1 MSAFVDLVVNGAG
14 AGAVWALIGLG
25 FVIIYKSTGVIN
37 FAQGGLML
45 VGAYVAY
52 NLHVTWGLPFAIAV
66 VGAVIV
72 GALVGMLLEFLVLRH
87 MIGKPPFS
95 QLMVTL
101 GLLFALQEICAII
114 WGLDQLDLQSPWGN
128 DTVTLV
134 GAPIRVDGLWTIGLM
149 VVLVGAF
156 FVFFRYSKL
165 GLSMRATALD
175 FEAAAAQG
183 INPRTVYQA
192 SWAIAGAV
200 GAVAAIMAA
209 APPSTLTPAL
219 QIQALIAFPAVI
231 LGGLDSPVGA
241 VVGGLTIGI
250 GNNLAAKYFAD
261 WMPVLG
267 QSFAGVFPF
276 VVMIAVL
283 LIRPYGVFGTK
294 EVRRI

>member
-1 MSAFVDLVVNGAG
+1 MSALVDMIVNGAG
-14 AGAVWALIGLG
+14 SGAVWALIGLG

-52 NLHVTWGLPFAIAV
+52 NLHITWGWPFWTAVLGAV
-66 VGAVIV
+66 VV

-101 GLLFALQEICAII
+101 GILFALQEICAII
-114 WGLDQLDLQSPWGN
+114 WGLDQLDLGSPWGN
-128 DTVTLV
+128 DTVSIA
-134 GAPIRVDGLWTIGLM
+134 GAPIRVDGLWTIGIAA
-149 VVLVGAF
+149 VLVAAF
-156 FVFFRYSKL
+156 FVFFRYSRI

-209 APPSTLTPAL
+209 APPNSLTPAL

-231 LGGLDSPVGA
+231 LGGLDSPAGA
-241 VVGGLTIGI
+241 IIGGLIIGI
-250 GNNLAAKYFAD
+250 GNNVAAKYFAD
-261 WMPVLG
+261 WIPVLG

-283 LIRPYGVFGTK
+283 LIRPYGIFGTR

>member
-1 MSAFVDLVVNGAG
+1 MSSFVDLVLNGAG

-45 VGAYVAY
+45 VGAYIAY
-52 NLHVTWGLPFAIAV
+52 NLHVTWGWPFWVAVLGALV
-66 VGAVIV
+66 VGA
-72 GALVGMLLEFLVLRH
+72 AVGMLLEFLVLRH
-87 MIGKPPFS
+87 MVGKPPFS

-101 GLLFALQEICAII
+101 GLLFILQEICAII

-128 DTVTLV
+128 DTVSIL
-134 GAPIRVDGLWTIGLM
+134 GAPIRVDGLWTIGITA
-149 VVLVGAF
+149 VLVTAF
-156 FVFFRYSKL
+156 FVFFRYSRL
-165 GLSMRATALD
+165 GLAMRATALD
-175 FEAAAAQG
+175 YEAAAAQG
-183 INPRTVYQA
+183 IDPRSVYRA

-200 GAVAAIMAA
+200 AAVAAVMAA
-209 APPSTLTPAL
+209 APPNSLTPAL

-231 LGGLDSPVGA
+231 LGGLDSPAGA
-241 VVGGLTIGI
+241 VIGGLIIGI

-276 VVMIAVL
+276 VVMIIVL
-283 LIRPYGVFGTK
+283 LIRPYGIFGTR